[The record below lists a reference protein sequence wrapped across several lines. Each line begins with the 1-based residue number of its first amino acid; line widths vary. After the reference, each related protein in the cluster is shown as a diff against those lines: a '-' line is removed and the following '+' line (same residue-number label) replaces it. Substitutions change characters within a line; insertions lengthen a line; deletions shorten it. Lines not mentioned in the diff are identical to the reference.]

1 MKRSIK
7 HKEQSR
13 FTKKSWLE
21 SISSENHWQMSK
33 SKLYYFSHRVV
44 DFRFT

>member
-13 FTKKSWLE
+13 FTK
-21 SISSENHWQMSK
+21 
-33 SKLYYFSHRVV
+33 
-44 DFRFT
+44 